1 MKDDLDELWSVVRA
15 IPVGRVSSYGDV
27 GRALRHPATGFQ
39 VGRWMARCPEDV
51 PWWRVV
57 SKSGRFP
64 IGKRDARLELEQRDL
79 LEREGV
85 EVEVDTVDMEHFGIV
100 P

>member
-1 MKDDLDELWSVVRA
+1 MEELWEVVHA
-15 IPVGRVSSYGDV
+15 IPPGRVASYGDV
-27 GRALRHPATGFQ
+27 GQALSSPASGFQ
-39 VGRWMARCPEDV
+39 VGRWMARCPQGV

-64 IGKRDARLELEQRDL
+64 IGKRDPHLELEQREL

-85 EVEVDTVDMEHFGIV
+85 EVDGDTVDMQRFGTV